1 MGLVWW
7 DKTHAVAARDQV
19 STVEKRKREPEPES
33 EFEFEGVAAW
43 KQGIICLKWKNY
55 YLRTNFKINSWV

>member
-1 MGLVWW
+1 MGLWMRFLELVSEKGSQLWSEIELQGS
-7 DKTHAVAARDQV
+7 ARDQV

-43 KQGIICLKWKNY
+43 KQGIICLK
-55 YLRTNFKINSWV
+55 